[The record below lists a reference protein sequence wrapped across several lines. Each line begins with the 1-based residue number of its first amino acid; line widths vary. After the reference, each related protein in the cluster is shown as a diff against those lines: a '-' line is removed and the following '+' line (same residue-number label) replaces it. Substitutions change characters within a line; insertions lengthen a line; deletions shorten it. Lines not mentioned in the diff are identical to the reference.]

1 VDELRQRTEWVRRF
15 AVSRFGPAV
24 QITHLPFGHAALSFE
39 IEADDDRWIVK
50 TSTGLDAFPRT
61 VRHLELL
68 GSLGIPT
75 FKVEET
81 GSEEEIAYLLYRKLP
96 GRDLRYELPKM
107 TLGQMKRLA
116 EQIVQIQRQVGTLPP
131 GNGFGW
137 TPFDIPGPFETW
149 YDVIKRDAAGMP
161 EELWRQIRRIEPYL
175 WSQPA
180 TCFLDDI
187 TVKNVIV
194 DHGELQGIVDLEALC
209 YGDPMYMLAL
219 TDTTVVLDVG
229 LAALT
234 YTTEIRRYWDLSDA
248 QLHAANVYGALF
260 GFAFLARPIGD
271 AERRRMENWVGRCL
285 GKASAA
291 GSPR

>member
-1 VDELRQRTEWVRRF
+1 MRRF
-15 AVSRFGPAV
+15 ASKRFGVVGQVA
-24 QITHLPFGHAALSFE
+24 HLPFGHAALSFE
-39 IEADDDRWIVK
+39 IEVGDERWIVK
-50 TSTGLDAFPRT
+50 TSTRLDAFSRT

-68 GSLGIPT
+68 GGLGIPT
-75 FKVEET
+75 FKLEET
-81 GSEEEIAYLLYRKLP
+81 ECEEDIAYLLYRKLP
-96 GRDLRYELPKM
+96 GRDLRYELPNM

-116 EQIVQIQRQVGTLPP
+116 EQVVEIQRLVGTLPL
-131 GNGFGW
+131 GKGFGW
-137 TPFDIPGPFETW
+137 TPVDVPGPFETW

-175 WSQPA
+175 RRQPA

-194 DHGELQGIVDLEALC
+194 DHGELQGIVDLEQLC

-234 YTTEIRRYWDLSDA
+234 YTTEMRRYWDLSEA
-248 QLHAANVYGALF
+248 QLHAASVYGALF

-271 AERRRMENWVGRCL
+271 VERRRIENWVGRCL
-285 GKASAA
+285 GKASSA
-291 GSPR
+291 GLPR